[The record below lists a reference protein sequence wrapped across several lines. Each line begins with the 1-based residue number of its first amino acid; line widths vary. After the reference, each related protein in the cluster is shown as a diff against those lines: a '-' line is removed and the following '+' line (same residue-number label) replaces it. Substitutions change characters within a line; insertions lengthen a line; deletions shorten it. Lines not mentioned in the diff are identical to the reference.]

1 MKKRKV
7 KLFASIASLGLVV
20 AVMGVGVWAAT
31 QQAVKVSS
39 QVSFTATSVAA
50 DIKLSVNNAVAPTI
64 ESPTPEQQAELAK
77 YADDK
82 EYDIVKEATLSVE
95 MKGSTGD
102 EANQYAKS
110 DLYKHLLYSE
120 KVPTEITED
129 AENPTNVGKYTEG
142 ADIGYGPE
150 RAQPR
155 YVARFINDTQ
165 KSLFENRVYLNLQD
179 KDEDGYLNK
188 NAQIV
193 YTFTITA
200 LESSAPIYYDITADL
215 LPTVIGTTSYKI
227 DEVFDVT
234 VTDTKEELTAPI
246 TDTTYGEQS
255 TDTTLDVVHITNW
268 TTGYTGETTSDDN
281 AIQPGETRTITVVY
295 TVKDLTE
302 VDPVAYAT
310 YQGIAYTMKS
320 LQLGDIYIKLAN
332 NLNNLNQLPNNNVTP
347 GDYPFDEI
355 VDWTDPKD
363 ENPFDAIQGPDV
375 E

>member
-50 DIKLSVNNAVAPTI
+50 DITLSVNNAVRPADVTA
-64 ESPTPEQQAELAK
+64 ESPEGQK
-77 YADDK
+77 YAK
-82 EYDIVKEATLSVE
+82 GMEYDIVKEATLSYDNKIDE
-95 MKGSTGD
+95 ETGEETD
-102 EANQYAKS
+102 AYAPS
-110 DLYKHLLYSE
+110 DLPKHFLYSE
-120 KVPTEITED
+120 KAITQGQDGE
-129 AENPTNVGKYTEG
+129 YTIEAG
-142 ADIGYGPE
+142 AADVDFGPA
-150 RAQPR
+150 RAQDR
-155 YVARFINDTQ
+155 YVARFINDTE
-165 KSLFENRVYLNLQD
+165 KTLYENRVYLNLQD

-188 NAQIV
+188 GAEVV
-193 YTFTITA
+193 YTFKIKA
-200 LESSAPIYYDITADL
+200 LDSSAPIYYDITADL
-215 LPTVIGTTSYKI
+215 FPTPIGTTSYKI

-234 VTDTKEELTAPI
+234 VTDTKDALTTPA

-255 TDTTLDVVHITNW
+255 TDPTLDVVNITNW
-268 TTGYTGETTSDDN
+268 TEGYTDPTTEDDN

-302 VDPVAYAT
+302 VDAEAYAT

-332 NLNNLNQLPNNNVTP
+332 NLNNLNQLPDNNQE
-347 GDYPFDEI
+347 GEFPFDNK
-355 VDWTDPKD
+355 VDWEKPKD
-363 ENPFDAIQGPDV
+363 QDPFDAIQGEPAG